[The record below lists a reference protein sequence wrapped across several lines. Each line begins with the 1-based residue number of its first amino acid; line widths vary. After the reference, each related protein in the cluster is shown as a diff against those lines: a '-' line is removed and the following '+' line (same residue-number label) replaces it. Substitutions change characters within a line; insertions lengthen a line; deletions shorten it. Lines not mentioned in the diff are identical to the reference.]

1 MNARVTPSFDP
12 ATAPSPL
19 LVDVAIIGAGFGGLC
34 MAIQLLKNGN
44 DRFVVLE
51 KAAEVGGTWRDNSY
65 PGAACDVQSH
75 MYSFSFAGKADG
87 ERAGRATWGR
97 SSCSCAAPLSC

>member
-1 MNARVTPSFDP
+1 MNARVTPSLDP

-51 KAAEVGGTWRDNSY
+51 YVEATPGPRIVQAIDRLAKAFHPRN
-65 PGAACDVQSH
+65 
-75 MYSFSFAGKADG
+75 M
-87 ERAGRATWGR
+87 
-97 SSCSCAAPLSC
+97 